1 MKEKIVQGKYSRAS
15 VFASVIEEEALS
27 QIKEICNQ
35 PFSKDSNIAIMPDVH
50 SGKGCTIGFT
60 MTLKDK
66 VCPNLVGV
74 DIGCGM
80 MVVELGNI
88 EIDFKKLDDVIRTY
102 IPSGRDC
109 RSI

>member
-1 MKEKIVQGKYSRAS
+1 MKEKIIKGKYSKAS
-15 VFASVIEEEALS
+15 VFASIVEKEALS

-66 VCPNLVGV
+66 VCPILVGL

-80 MVVELGNI
+80 MIVEL
-88 EIDFKKLDDVIRTY
+88 
-102 IPSGRDC
+102 
-109 RSI
+109 